1 MSHWRKRIGAALAA
15 GMMALAAG
23 IAAVAPATAQEKK
36 TLKVSII
43 PIADVAPLFAAIQQ
57 GYFRE
62 QGLEIDTAP
71 TTGGAVGIPALFAG
85 AYDIVFTNV
94 VSTVQARAQGLP
106 VKIIAPASSIGEG
119 IDGPAGAGILVR
131 ADDGLKGG
139 ADLAGKSLGVN
150 NQNNI
155 IWLYARAWIERTGG
169 DASKVAYREVPFPQ
183 MVDALR
189 GKRVDAVFAVDPFL
203 TLAKDDPAF
212 AFLGSPYVMVQP
224 GLSVAQY
231 VATEDFIAK
240 HPETLKR
247 FDAGLRKGIE
257 WVSKHLNTP
266 EARELLASY
275 TRISPG
281 LLAKMAPM
289 VEPPRTVDEDS
300 IRKTIALMKQ
310 HGLLK
315 AEVDVP
321 AMLHQTAR

>member
-1 MSHWRKRIGAALAA
+1 MGHWKKWISAALAA
-15 GMMALAAG
+15 GMMA
-23 IAAVAPATAQEKK
+23 VAPAHAQEKK

-43 PIADVAPLFAAIQQ
+43 PISDVAPLFAAVKQ

-71 TTGGAVGIPALFAG
+71 TTGGAVGIPGLLAG

-106 VKIIAPASSIGEG
+106 IKIIAPASAVGEATT
-119 IDGPAGAGILVR
+119 GPTGAGILVR
-131 ADDGLKGG
+131 SGEGIKSG

-155 IWLYARAWIERTGG
+155 IWLYARAWVQKTGG
-169 DASKVAYREVPFPQ
+169 DPSKVTYREVPFPQ

-203 TLAKDDPAF
+203 TLAQGDPAF
-212 AFLGSPYVMVQP
+212 TFLGSPYLLVQP

-231 VATEDFIAK
+231 VASEEFIAK
-240 HPETLKR
+240 HPDTLKR

-257 WVSKHLNTP
+257 WVSKNLNTP
-266 EARELLASY
+266 EARELLSSY
-275 TRISPG
+275 TKINPA

-289 VEPPRTVDEDS
+289 VEPPRTVDVDS
-300 IRKTIALMKQ
+300 IRKTLALMKE

-315 AEVDVP
+315 SEVDV
-321 AMLHQTAR
+321 AKMLHESAR

>member
-1 MSHWRKRIGAALAA
+1 MSQWKKWICAALAV
-15 GMMALAAG
+15 GMMAGTAAR
-23 IAAVAPATAQEKK
+23 AQEKK
-36 TLKVSII
+36 SLKVSII
-43 PIADVAPLFAAIQQ
+43 PISDVAPLFAAIQQ

-94 VSTVQARAQGLP
+94 VSTAQARAQGLP
-106 VKIIAPASSIGEG
+106 VKIIAPASSVGDAT
-119 IDGPAGAGILVR
+119 DGPAGAGILVR
-131 ADDGLKGG
+131 SGDGLKSG

-155 IWLYARAWIERTGG
+155 IWLYARAWIQKAGG
-169 DASKVAYREVPFPQ
+169 DPAKVTYREVPFPQ

-203 TLAKDDPAF
+203 TLVKDDPAF
-212 AFLGSPYVMVQP
+212 TFLGSPYVVVQP

-231 VATEDFIAK
+231 VATEEFIAK

-247 FDAGLRKGIE
+247 FDAGLRKGID
-257 WVSKHLNTP
+257 WVSRNLNTP

-289 VEPPRTVDEDS
+289 VEPPRSVDAES
-300 IRKTIALMKQ
+300 IRKTIALMKD

-315 AEVDVP
+315 ADVDV
-321 AMLHQTAR
+321 ATMLHESAR

>member
-1 MSHWRKRIGAALAA
+1 MSHWIKWIVTAAVA
-15 GMMALAAG
+15 GMMAG
-23 IAAVAPATAQEKK
+23 APAHAQEKT

-43 PIADVAPLFAAIQQ
+43 PIPDVAPLFAAIQQ

-94 VSTVQARAQGLP
+94 VSTAQARAQGLP
-106 VKIIAPASSIGEG
+106 IKIIAPASSVGDATE
-119 IDGPAGAGILVR
+119 GPAGAGILVR
-131 ADDGLKGG
+131 AGEGLNGG

-155 IWLYARAWIERTGG
+155 IWLYARAWIQKAGG
-169 DASKVAYREVPFPQ
+169 DPSKVAYREVPFPQ

-203 TLAKDDPAF
+203 TLVKDDPAF
-212 AFLGSPYVMVQP
+212 AFLGSPYVVVQP

-231 VATEDFIAK
+231 VATEEFIGK

-257 WVSKHLNTP
+257 WVSRNLNTP
-266 EARELLASY
+266 QARELLASY
-275 TRISPG
+275 TRISPA
-281 LLAKMAPM
+281 LLARMAPM
-289 VEPPRTVDEDS
+289 VEPPRSVDTDS
-300 IRKTIALMKQ
+300 IRKTIALMKE

-315 AEVDVP
+315 TDVDVA
-321 AMLHQTAR
+321 AMLHQAAR